1 MINSILSLLSAPPL
15 SVAITKSGFKI
26 SISES
31 TWISAAVTTQSPVT
45 SICAT
50 LGSSVVLLFLISS
63 CLMFNTIS
71 VTSSFTP
78 GTELNSWRTP
88 SILIWLTAD
97 PGNDESIILLKALPS
112 VVP

>member
-50 LGSSVVLLFLISS
+50 LG
-63 CLMFNTIS
+63 
-71 VTSSFTP
+71 
-78 GTELNSWRTP
+78 
-88 SILIWLTAD
+88 
-97 PGNDESIILLKALPS
+97 
-112 VVP
+112 